1 MQEILMRQILSS
13 MSPVRLQEI
22 LSARQYTTI
31 PFPYQV
37 VGSDLET
44 KISLYVKIIEMG
56 NK

>member
-1 MQEILMRQILSS
+1 MQEVLLRQILSP

-22 LSARQYTTI
+22 LSVCQHTTI

-44 KISLYVKIIEMG
+44 KLSLYVKIIEMR
-56 NK
+56 NN